1 MVMSGNIQYLAGAE
15 AMTNTVPPVKNMNA
29 AAKTAALSAVEP
41 LSTEPTSLI
50 QYSSRGKVAVI
61 GGSDAQDFAVRLSGS
76 LSAQVILTQG
86 AVEPGVPAIPLGN
99 RPIRIEGYLG
109 NFNIV
114 LGEEGRPNCESLQ
127 VDMILDL
134 SELPLLAMPLKPPGY
149 LTSIAEEPYLTEVEQ
164 ALKDLTGTFEKP
176 KYFSY
181 DAAICAHG
189 RSGIA
194 GCSMCIDAC
203 PAEAISSLIESVEV
217 DPHLCQGG
225 GVCASV
231 CPTGA
236 IRYVYPTVTDT
247 LRTLRTL
254 LNSYAGAGG
263 SNAVIAFVAQAEA
276 DRLESVPDNLLVVVV
291 EELASTGMDVWLSAL
306 AYGADTVLL
315 VDAGSMPDSVAGF
328 IRLQID
334 TAGSILQGLG
344 YLPNATR
351 IVDPESL
358 ALNCE
363 TASPLK
369 LQKVASFAGSTE
381 KRRTLLQAIDH
392 LYQQSSTARELIPL
406 PAQSPFGR
414 IVVDA
419 NACTLCMGCTSVCPS
434 KALSAGNEIPKLEFY
449 EINCVQCGIC
459 AAACPE
465 HAINLEPRLVADAE
479 QRRAMVVLHEEEP
492 FCCIRCGKAF
502 ATRSII
508 DNMTKKLAG
517 HHMFQSE
524 RAIKR
529 LMMCEDCRVVD
540 VVQDR
545 DAMRTA

>member
-1 MVMSGNIQYLAGAE
+1 MS
-15 AMTNTVPPVKNMNA
+15 NTVPPVKNMNA
-29 AAKTAALSAVEP
+29 AANAAAMSAVER
-41 LSTEPTSLI
+41 LATEPTSLI
-50 QYSSRGKVAVI
+50 QYSSRGRVVVI
-61 GGSDAQDFAVRLSGS
+61 GGIDAQDFATRLAGN
-76 LSAQVILTQG
+76 LTAQVILTQG
-86 AVEPGVPAIPLGN
+86 AVEPGVPTIPLGN

-134 SELPLLAMPLKPPGY
+134 SEVPLLAMPLKPPGY

-194 GCSMCIDAC
+194 GCSLCIDAC

-247 LRTLRTL
+247 LHTLRTL

-263 SNAVIAFVAQAEA
+263 SNAVVAFVAQAEA
-276 DRLESVPDNLLVVVV
+276 DRLENRPDNLLVVVV

-306 AYGADTVLL
+306 AYGANAVLL
-315 VDAGSMPDSVAGF
+315 VDAGAMPDSVAGF
-328 IRLQID
+328 IRLQVD
-334 TAGSILQGLG
+334 TADSILQGLG
-344 YLPNATR
+344 YQHNAIR
-351 IVDPESL
+351 IVDNESL
-358 ALNCE
+358 ALNCD
-363 TASPLK
+363 TASPLN
-369 LQKVASFAGSTE
+369 LQTVASFAGSTE

-414 IVVDA
+414 INVDA

-524 RAIKR
+524 RAIQR
-529 LMMCEDCRVVD
+529 LMMCEDCRVID
-540 VVQDR
+540 VVQDQ

>member
-1 MVMSGNIQYLAGAE
+1 MS
-15 AMTNTVPPVKNMNA
+15 NTESTITNMNA
-29 AAKTAALSAVEP
+29 EASAAAVAAAER

-50 QYSSRGKVAVI
+50 QYSSRGRVAVI
-61 GGSDAQDFAVRLSGS
+61 GGVEAQDFAVRLCGD
-76 LSAQVILTQG
+76 LTAQVVLTQG
-86 AVEPGVPAIPLGN
+86 AVEPGVPTIPVGN
-99 RPIRIEGYLG
+99 RPIGIDGHLG
-109 NFNIV
+109 DFNIV
-114 LGEEGRPNCESLQ
+114 LGEPGQPNCESVQ

-134 SELPLLAMPLKPPGY
+134 SEAPLLDMPLKPPGY
-149 LTSIAEEPYLTEVEQ
+149 LTSIAEEPYLSEVEQ
-164 ALKDLTGTFEKP
+164 ELKDLVGTFEKP
-176 KYFSY
+176 KFFSY

-194 GCSMCIDAC
+194 GCSLCIDAC
-203 PAEAISSLIESVEV
+203 PADAISSLIESVEV

-254 LNSYAGAGG
+254 LNSYAEAGG
-263 SNAVIAFVAQAEA
+263 SNAVIALVAEAEA
-276 DRLESVPDNLLVVVV
+276 DGLANRPDNLLPVVV

-306 AYGADTVLL
+306 TYGADAVLL
-315 VDAGSMPDSVAGF
+315 VDAGAMPDSVAGF

-344 YLPNATR
+344 YPPDAIR
-351 IVDPESL
+351 IVDPASL
-358 ALNCE
+358 AQASE
-363 TASPLK
+363 TAGAFPLSGP
-369 LQKVASFAGSTE
+369 AGFAGSTE
-381 KRRTLLQAIDH
+381 KRRTVLQAIDH
-392 LYQQSSTARELIPL
+392 LYQQSSTATELIPL

-434 KALSAGNEIPKLEFY
+434 KALGAGNETPKLEFY

-465 HAINLEPRLVADAE
+465 KAISLEPRLVADAE
-479 QRRAMVVLHEEEP
+479 RRRAMVVLHEEEP

-517 HHMFQSE
+517 HYMFKSE
-524 RAIKR
+524 RAIER
-529 LMMCEDCRVVD
+529 LMMCEDCRVID
-540 VVQDR
+540 VVQDQ
-545 DAMRTA
+545 DAMRSA

>member
-1 MVMSGNIQYLAGAE
+1 MS
-15 AMTNTVPPVKNMNA
+15 NTVPPVKNMNA
-29 AAKTAALSAVEP
+29 AANAAAMSAVERIA
-41 LSTEPTSLI
+41 TQPTSLI
-50 QYSSRGKVAVI
+50 QYSSRGRVAVI
-61 GGSDAQDFAVRLSGS
+61 GGIDAQDFATRLSGS

-86 AVEPGVPAIPLGN
+86 AVEPGVPTIPLAN

-134 SELPLLAMPLKPPGY
+134 SEVPLLAMALKPPGY

-194 GCSMCIDAC
+194 GCSLCIDAC

-247 LRTLRTL
+247 LHTLRTL
-254 LNSYAGAGG
+254 LNSYAEAGG
-263 SNAVIAFVAQAEA
+263 SNAVVAFVARDEA
-276 DRLESVPDNLLVVVV
+276 DRLENRPDNLLVVVV

-306 AYGADTVLL
+306 AYGANAVLL
-315 VDAGSMPDSVAGF
+315 VDAGAMPDSVAGF
-328 IRLQID
+328 IRLQVD
-334 TAGSILQGLG
+334 TADSILQGLG
-344 YLPNATR
+344 YQHNAIR
-351 IVDPESL
+351 IVDNESL

-363 TASPLK
+363 TASP
-369 LQKVASFAGSTE
+369 
-381 KRRTLLQAIDH
+381 
-392 LYQQSSTARELIPL
+392 
-406 PAQSPFGR
+406 
-414 IVVDA
+414 
-419 NACTLCMGCTSVCPS
+419 
-434 KALSAGNEIPKLEFY
+434 
-449 EINCVQCGIC
+449 
-459 AAACPE
+459 
-465 HAINLEPRLVADAE
+465 
-479 QRRAMVVLHEEEP
+479 
-492 FCCIRCGKAF
+492 
-502 ATRSII
+502 
-508 DNMTKKLAG
+508 
-517 HHMFQSE
+517 
-524 RAIKR
+524 
-529 LMMCEDCRVVD
+529 
-540 VVQDR
+540 
-545 DAMRTA
+545 